1 MYGDA
6 KALASERENLFVNDS
21 QFRNVRGLVRDS
33 LSTAMQRSASPF
45 TAIPLNLFKAS
56 PGDVTNTVRTRAQS
70 ISEPLPRAPEAI
82 RAARRMMDSHGRTI
96 LDLRISI
103 TDRCNFRCVYC
114 MEPDVQFQPPEALL
128 SPTEISRIAKVAGS
142 LGVRKIRVTGGEPTL
157 HPKLEEII
165 SGIRQT
171 SGIEI
176 AMITNGSLLSREK
189 LARWK
194 RSGLDRITISIDSVR
209 SDRFTK
215 VTRSTTTPDDVMRG
229 IEMCISEGLT
239 PLKLNAVLVRG
250 VNDDEAVELARLARR
265 FGVEMRF
272 IEYMPLDSAHAWDAT
287 RVVSARETR
296 EAIEAVFALTP
307 TNADDPHST
316 ARTYHFA
323 DGVAGQIGFIAPVSE
338 PFCGACSRL
347 RLTADGNVRPCLF
360 STKEWSVMP
369 LLRGG
374 ASDTEIA
381 DFLIDVTWTKLAGH
395 TISAPTFVQPQRP
408 MSAVGG

>member
-1 MYGDA
+1 
-6 KALASERENLFVNDS
+6 
-21 QFRNVRGLVRDS
+21 
-33 LSTAMQRSASPF
+33 
-45 TAIPLNLFKAS
+45 
-56 PGDVTNTVRTRAQS
+56 
-70 ISEPLPRAPEAI
+70 
-82 RAARRMMDSHGRTI
+82 
-96 LDLRISI
+96 
-103 TDRCNFRCVYC
+103 

-128 SPTEISRIAKVAGS
+128 SPAEIARLAKVAGS

-194 RSGLDRITISIDSVR
+194 RAGLDRITISIDSVR
-209 SDRFTK
+209 SDRFSK

-229 IEMCISEGLT
+229 IDMCIAEGLT

-250 VNDDEAVELARLARR
+250 VNDDEAVELAGLARR

-272 IEYMPLDSAHAWDAT
+272 IEYMPLDSAHAWDAAQ
-287 RVVSARETR
+287 VVSARETR

-316 ARTYHFA
+316 ARTYRFT
-323 DGVAGQIGFIAPVSE
+323 DGTAGQIGFIAPVSE

-395 TISAPTFVQPQRP
+395 NIAAPTFVQPQRP

>member
-1 MYGDA
+1 
-6 KALASERENLFVNDS
+6 
-21 QFRNVRGLVRDS
+21 
-33 LSTAMQRSASPF
+33 
-45 TAIPLNLFKAS
+45 
-56 PGDVTNTVRTRAQS
+56 
-70 ISEPLPRAPEAI
+70 
-82 RAARRMMDSHGRTI
+82 
-96 LDLRISI
+96 
-103 TDRCNFRCVYC
+103 
-114 MEPDVQFQPPEALL
+114 
-128 SPTEISRIAKVAGS
+128 
-142 LGVRKIRVTGGEPTL
+142 
-157 HPKLEEII
+157 
-165 SGIRQT
+165 
-171 SGIEI
+171 
-176 AMITNGSLLSREK
+176 
-189 LARWK
+189 
-194 RSGLDRITISIDSVR
+194 
-209 SDRFTK
+209 
-215 VTRSTTTPDDVMRG
+215 
-229 IEMCISEGLT
+229 MCIAEGLT

-250 VNDDEAVELARLARR
+250 VNDDEAVELAQLARR